1 MEKDWALVVGI
12 NHYPYAAGGLAPL
25 TGAARDAEKFFR
37 WVTDPQGGAVPDDGI
52 HAVLLT
58 SPPQV
63 DPAADPVPVLSSIQS
78 FIDRMKNRL
87 ANPPDRRLYI
97 YLSGHGISPISEEA
111 VRHAALLMAN
121 TRPPRDWPNVP
132 GNVWA
137 EGARNAA
144 LFQEVVLIMDCCR
157 DLQQRASVG
166 THPFPDATDDGKV
179 CHLVEMY
186 AADWGSQA
194 REAAFGE
201 DQEVMGIFTHSLLEV
216 LKAGNMNGRLL
227 KDSVLKHLS
236 RQTLPR
242 PAPKPDIRN
251 DEELLHIIFN
261 EAAPPP
267 MSPVTILNQP
277 PPDPPKIWVSPPAGG
292 RLVKVDTS
300 GWQCREGQW
309 LGSLAPGFYQIGLPS
324 GEPFLFAVYAGLSE
338 TVDVLNPEVAR

>member
-1 MEKDWALVVGI
+1 MENDWALVVGI
-12 NHYPYAAGGLAPL
+12 NHYPYAVGGLAPL
-25 TGAARDAEKFFR
+25 TGAARDAEKFFK
-37 WVTDPQGGAVPDDGI
+37 WVIDPLGGAVPDDGI
-52 HAVLLT
+52 HSVLLT
-58 SPPQV
+58 SPEKLEPN
-63 DPAADPVPVLSSIQS
+63 ADPIPVLSSIQG
-78 FIDRMKNRL
+78 FIDKMKNRL
-87 ANPPDRRLYI
+87 VSPPERRLYI

-144 LFQEVVLIMDCCR
+144 LFREVVLIMDCCR
-157 DLQQRASVG
+157 DLQQRANVG

-194 REAAFGE
+194 REAPFGDE
-201 DQEVMGIFTHSLLEV
+201 QKMMGIFTHSLLEV
-216 LKAGNMNGRLL
+216 LWAGRMNGRLL

-236 RQTLPR
+236 RQALPR
-242 PAPKPDIRN
+242 PPAKPDIRT
-251 DEELLHIIFN
+251 DEELLQIVFN
-261 EAAPPP
+261 EAAPVP
-267 MSPVTILNQP
+267 MSPVTVLNQP
-277 PPDPPKIWVSPPAGG
+277 PPAPPNIWMSPPEGG

-300 GWQCREGQW
+300 GWECRNDQW
-309 LGSLAPGFYQIGLPS
+309 LGTLTPGLYQIILPS